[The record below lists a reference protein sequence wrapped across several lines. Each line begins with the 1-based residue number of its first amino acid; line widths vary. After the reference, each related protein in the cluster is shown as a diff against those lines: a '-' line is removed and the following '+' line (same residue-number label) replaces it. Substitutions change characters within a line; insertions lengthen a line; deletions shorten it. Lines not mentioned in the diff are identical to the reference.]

1 MHNRGFLTRDTE
13 FDMSATP
20 EADPL
25 LPRSLGALKISSR
38 QITLLNALGEF
49 GNLRRAA
56 AAMHTTQPA
65 ASLLLQQLEER
76 LGVRLFER
84 LPRGMQPTLY
94 GEVMIRYAQGALH
107 EFEHAQAQ
115 IAELA
120 RGAMGLVRVGTV
132 MGPVPR
138 LLTGAVLAYKR
149 DHPKVRISI
158 EVGTSDTLL
167 PALLRGDFDVVLG
180 RLPDQGD
187 SQDLDIELFDI
198 GEQMRVIARA
208 GHPLAGAAALQLAD
222 LVSLTWILHPLG
234 SPMRRRVESA
244 LQAGGM
250 VQSLD
255 IVETASIL
263 ATTAMLEASDMIA
276 VVPNDVAEHYA
287 RYGMVAILPVELP
300 ISMVNLGLLTLRS
313 RPRSVALNTLLHY
326 LRAQ

>member
-1 MHNRGFLTRDTE
+1 MDIRIDMAQTPADT
-13 FDMSATP
+13 SQA
-20 EADPL
+20 
-25 LPRSLGALKISSR
+25 PRSLGPLKISSR

-76 LGVRLFER
+76 LEVRLFER

-94 GEVMIRYAQGALH
+94 GEVMIRYAQSALH

-120 RGAMGLVRVGTV
+120 RGAAGLVRVGSV
-132 MGPVPR
+132 MGPVPG
-138 LLTGAVLAYKR
+138 LLTKAVLAYKR
-149 DHPKVRISI
+149 DHPKVRISL

-167 PALLRGDFDVVLG
+167 PALLRGDFDLVVG
-180 RLPDQGD
+180 RLPDQSD
-187 SQDLDIELFDI
+187 SQDLNIELFEG

-208 GHPLAGAAALQLAD
+208 GHPMAAASTLQLAD
-222 LVSLTWILHPLG
+222 LVALTWILHPIG

-276 VVPNDVAEHYA
+276 VVPNDVAAHYA
-287 RYGMVAILPVELP
+287 QYGMVAILPVELP
-300 ISMVNLGLLTLRS
+300 ISLANLGLLTLRS
-313 RPRSVALNTLLHY
+313 RPRSVALETLLQY
-326 LRAQ
+326 LRAPQ

>member
-1 MHNRGFLTRDTE
+1 MPVE
-13 FDMSATP
+13 P
-20 EADPL
+20 ETTAPEL
-25 LPRSLGALKISSR
+25 RNFAALKISSR

-56 AAMHTTQPA
+56 TAMHTSQPA

-76 LGVRLFER
+76 LGVRLFDR

-94 GEVMIRYAQGALH
+94 GEVMIHYAQGALR
-107 EFEHAQAQ
+107 EFEHAQKQ

-120 RGAMGLVRVGTV
+120 RGATGLVRVGSV
-132 MGPVPR
+132 MGPVPT
-138 LLTGAVLAYKR
+138 LLTKAVLAYKR

-180 RLPDQGD
+180 RVPDQSD
-187 SQDLDIELFDI
+187 SHGLDIELFDH

-208 GHPLAGAAALQLAD
+208 GHPLAGSAPLQLAD
-222 LVSLTWILHPLG
+222 LIAQTWILHPMG

-250 VQSLD
+250 VQALD

-287 RYGMVAILPVELP
+287 RYGMVTVLPVELP
-300 ISMVNLGLLTLRS
+300 ISMANIGLLTLGS
-313 RPRSVALNTLLHY
+313 RPKSVVLTRLLDY
-326 LRAQ
+326 FRAQ

>member
-1 MHNRGFLTRDTE
+1 
-13 FDMSATP
+13 MSTGPAATTIP
-20 EADPL
+20 PHG
-25 LPRSLGALKISSR
+25 LGALKISSR
-38 QITLLNALGEF
+38 QITLLTALGEF

-56 AAMHTTQPA
+56 TAMHTTQPA

-107 EFEHAQAQ
+107 EFEQAQAQ
-115 IAELA
+115 IAELQ
-120 RGAMGLVRVGTV
+120 RGALGRVRVGSV

-138 LLTGAVLAYKR
+138 LLTKAVLAYKR

-180 RLPDQGD
+180 RLPDQSD
-187 SQDLDIELFDI
+187 SQDLDIELFDN
-198 GEQMRVIARA
+198 GEQMRVVARA
-208 GHPLAGAAALQLAD
+208 GHPLAGASSLQLAD
-222 LVSLTWILHPLG
+222 LITLTWILHPIG
-234 SPMRRRVESA
+234 SPMRRRVETA
-244 LQAGGM
+244 LQAAGM

-287 RYGMVAILPVELP
+287 RYGMVAVLPVELP
-300 ISMVNLGLLTLRS
+300 ISMVNIGLLTVRS
-313 RPRSVALNTLLHY
+313 RSRSVALNTLLDY
-326 LRAQ
+326 FREP

>member
-1 MHNRGFLTRDTE
+1 MSLSPDDNTRP
-13 FDMSATP
+13 SA
-20 EADPL
+20 
-25 LPRSLGALKISSR
+25 SLGALKISSR

-84 LPRGMQPTLY
+84 LPRGMQPTLF

-120 RGAMGLVRVGTV
+120 RGALGLVRVGSV
-132 MGPVPR
+132 MGPVPG
-138 LLTGAVLAYKR
+138 LLTKAVLAYKR
-149 DHPKVRISI
+149 DHPKVRISL

-167 PALLRGDFDVVLG
+167 PSLLRGDFDVVIG
-180 RLPDQGD
+180 RLPDQSD
-187 SQDLDIELFDI
+187 SQELNIELLDSD
-198 GEQMRVIARA
+198 EQMRVVARA
-208 GHPLAGAAALQLAD
+208 GHPLAAASALALAD
-222 LVSLTWILHPLG
+222 LVDLTWILHPIG
-234 SPMRRRVESA
+234 SPMRRRVENA
-244 LQAGGM
+244 LQAAGM

-300 ISMVNLGLLTLRS
+300 ISMINLGLLTLRS
-313 RPRSVALNTLLHY
+313 RPRSVALDTLLHY
-326 LRAQ
+326 LRAH

>member
-1 MHNRGFLTRDTE
+1 
-13 FDMSATP
+13 
-20 EADPL
+20 
-25 LPRSLGALKISSR
+25 
-38 QITLLNALGEF
+38 
-49 GNLRRAA
+49 
-56 AAMHTTQPA
+56 MHTTQPA

-76 LGVRLFER
+76 LGVRLFDR

-120 RGAMGLVRVGTV
+120 RGATGLVRVGSV

-138 LLTGAVLAYKR
+138 LLTKAVLAYKR

-180 RLPDQGD
+180 RLPDQSD
-187 SQDLDIELFDI
+187 SQDLDIELFDN
-198 GEQMRVIARA
+198 GEQMRLIARA
-208 GHPLAGAAALQLAD
+208 GHPLAGSSHLQLAD
-222 LVSLTWILHPLG
+222 LITLTWILHPIG

-244 LQAGGM
+244 LKAGGM

-287 RYGMVAILPVELP
+287 AYGMVAILPVELP
-300 ISMVNLGLLTLRS
+300 ISMVNIGLLTLRS
-313 RPRSVALNTLLHY
+313 RPRSVALETLLQY
-326 LRAQ
+326 LRGQ